1 MWSLLVTGML
11 WLILM
16 NSDLVVQICGD
27 GGG

>member
-1 MWSLLVTGML
+1 MWSLMVTDML

-16 NSDLVVQICGD
+16 NSELVVQICGD